1 MSHMSKNKFRLV
13 FGLPIIIAYTLVMAL
28 DGLSFEFK
36 FAATAVICVYLL
48 VGMYFVQQKDK

>member
-1 MSHMSKNKFRLV
+1 MSKNKFRIV